1 MYTKKP
7 FLNFFFENVTFRVT
21 TEFPTHSIQR
31 HCCQLLLVT
40 LTTWLQWHQ
49 KMPKFQKLLKHPK
62 HHQEFVLALSRK
74 LNWPKKLQNL
84 QDIQDFFQTNGG
96 EENVF
101 NSIGNLEKVSL
112 ALSLQAKNSHQSR
125 LTDYFTPK

>member
-7 FLNFFFENVTFRVT
+7 FLNCFFENVTFRVT

-31 HCCQLLLVT
+31 HCCQLLV
-40 LTTWLQWHQ
+40 
-49 KMPKFQKLLKHPK
+49 K
-62 HHQEFVLALSRK
+62 
-74 LNWPKKLQNL
+74 NL
-84 QDIQDFFQTNGG
+84 QEIQNFYQTHGA

>member
-1 MYTKKP
+1 MAPVTPKNAKIPKTPRAATSRQTCYFTKSLPEK
-7 FLNFFFENVTFRVT
+7 LARD
-21 TEFPTHSIQR
+21 SR
-31 HCCQLLLVT
+31 LL
-40 LTTWLQWHQ
+40 
-49 KMPKFQKLLKHPK
+49 
-62 HHQEFVLALSRK
+62 S
-74 LNWPKKLQNL
+74 N
-84 QDIQDFFQTNGG
+84 NGA